1 MNARILELIKNPELF
16 QSQDLE
22 ILNSEIKKHPY
33 IQSIRALHLFG
44 IHKFDPEVYQHTLST
59 TAAYTTDKKI
69 LYQFINRNSAET
81 KTSELKTDYQ
91 YINKEEKHKEVFGK
105 IKSEPTELPKPVY
118 VNGELN
124 RILFEGE
131 DNFLNE
137 KSEVIDLESTLES
150 GQIVTQNKE
159 IETVEVETPP
169 EETETIDEIQSET
182 PENPVSETVH
192 TNEQIAV
199 DVSAAEVNFQE
210 TDEFLPST
218 QPSISE
224 ETEIQQTENLSVE
237 TVIEE
242 EEKISEKT
250 DTVENP
256 GEISFHG
263 TEEFFADIKIAPK
276 YSEPISYKAP
286 EPQPNKHEIEMQR
299 LIAEVEAKMK
309 AGKKVKPQE
318 KEDEISNTDV
328 NFSETQNFNVAKPE
342 PSVSETKNTEISEEK
357 IEIQAEEKAH
367 NTIENTSSSE
377 EREWKPMSFS
387 GNTPD
392 ALIGKTENK
401 PEQKPVPEQPNT
413 TNDQPNTSS
422 ETTEIP
428 EERPVFNVSFFS
440 QNLAPIESET
450 EKQVAEEK
458 TTPEESNI
466 PTFIN
471 TWQNWL
477 KIDRTQTDSGKKP
490 TSKAEIKNTVI
501 ENFIVKEPKISK
513 LKEESDFVVKEKGDN
528 ISHLMTETLA
538 KLYVEQKLY
547 SKAIKAYQILS
558 EKHPEKEAHFAE
570 QINYVKDLRQ
580 NK

>member
-1 MNARILELIKNPELF
+1 MNARVLELIKNPDLF
-16 QSQDLE
+16 QTQDLD

-33 IQSIRALHLFG
+33 IQNIRALQLYG
-44 IHKFDPEVYQHTLST
+44 IHKLNPEEYQNALST

-69 LYQFINRNSAET
+69 LYQFINKN
-81 KTSELKTDYQ
+81 SELEKKPQTDVPEL
-91 YINKEEKHKEVFGK
+91 NEEKKAEIFPAVQ
-105 IKSEPTELPKPVY
+105 SVQPEQPKPVY
-118 VNGELN
+118 VNGALN

-131 DNFLNE
+131 EDFLE
-137 KSEVIDLESTLES
+137 RKIEVIDLESTLES
-150 GQIVTQNKE
+150 GQIITQSIENKPNEPYTTE
-159 IETVEVETPP
+159 IPKPVQEPTEVPGNVIPQSTQEQNLP
-169 EETETIDEIQSET
+169 EEAERSFPIVQTELRIEKDIQPPQLETIIDEDLSLKNDMVED
-182 PENPVSETVH
+182 PV
-192 TNEQIAV
+192 
-199 DVSAAEVNFQE
+199 
-210 TDEFLPST
+210 
-218 QPSISE
+218 
-224 ETEIQQTENLSVE
+224 
-237 TVIEE
+237 
-242 EEKISEKT
+242 
-250 DTVENP
+250 
-256 GEISFHG
+256 EISFHG
-263 TEEFFADIKIAPK
+263 TQEFLSEVKIVAKPAERTDYEVPK
-276 YSEPISYKAP
+276 
-286 EPQPNKHEIEMQR
+286 PQLNKHEIEMQR

-309 AGKKVKPQE
+309 SRKKPE
-318 KEDEISNTDV
+318 TKENEEETQNTGL
-328 NFSETQNFNVAKPE
+328 NFSETQTFEVAKTEEKTPQ
-342 PSVSETKNTEISEEK
+342 ETVIETEEEIISEVRQQND
-357 IEIQAEEKAH
+357 EIGEIIKPI
-367 NTIENTSSSE
+367 TIEETTPAENKA
-377 EREWKPMSFS
+377 WKPMSFS

-458 TTPEESNI
+458 TTPEESNV

-477 KIDRTQTDSGKKP
+477 KIDRSKIDSAKP
-490 TSKAEIKNTVI
+490 ALSKTEIKNTVI

>member
-1 MNARILELIKNPELF
+1 MNARVLELIKNPDLF
-16 QSQDLE
+16 QAQDLD

-33 IQSIRALHLFG
+33 IQNIRALQLYG
-44 IHKFDPEVYQHTLST
+44 IHKLNPEEYQNVLST

-69 LYQFINRNSAET
+69 LYQFINKN
-81 KTSELKTDYQ
+81 SELEKKPQTDVPAL
-91 YINKEEKHKEVFGK
+91 NEEKKAEIFPAVQ
-105 IKSEPTELPKPVY
+105 SVQPEQPKPVY
-118 VNGELN
+118 VNGALN

-131 DNFLNE
+131 EDFLNE

-150 GQIVTQNKE
+150 GQIVIQNKE

-199 DVSAAEVNFQE
+199 DVSAAEVNFQK

-256 GEISFHG
+256 AEISFHG
-263 TEEFFADIKIAPK
+263 AEEFFADIKIAPK

-328 NFSETQNFNVAKPE
+328 NFSDTQNFNVAKPE

-401 PEQKPVPEQPNT
+401 PEQKPVPEQQNT

-428 EERPVFNVSFFS
+428 EERPVFNVSFFG
-440 QNLAPIESET
+440 QNVSPIESEKAA
-450 EKQVAEEK
+450 EKIAEETAK
-458 TTPEESNI
+458 PDDSNV

-477 KIDRTQTDSGKKP
+477 KIDRSKIESAKKP
-490 TSKAEIKNTVI
+490 ISKAEIKNTVI

-558 EKHPEKEAHFAE
+558 EKHPEKETYFAE
-570 QINYVKDLRQ
+570 QISFVKDLRQ